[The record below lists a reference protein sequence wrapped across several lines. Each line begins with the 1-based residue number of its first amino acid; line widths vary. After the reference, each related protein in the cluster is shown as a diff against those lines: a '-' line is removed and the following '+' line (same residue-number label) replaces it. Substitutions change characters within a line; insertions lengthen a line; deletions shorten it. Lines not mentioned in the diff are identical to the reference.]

1 MLRIAIFY
9 FFWAFFSYF
18 SNASASMSTCAS
30 DTVNELLNDTK
41 VEHFNTKS
49 LYKLGRRLGHVSAKF
64 KLDHHTRFSHPEAL
78 QLLGGVQKVSGEH
91 TIYTGGSAKNATDF
105 IHVVPQSFF
114 SPYTSQ
120 KVINSDLHNIYASQ
134 SINFDSSN
142 SVYKFAAVPDSKA
155 DIIYN
160 GSVKGVND
168 ADVAK
173 NISKYGCKV
182 STKDKKFEPND
193 EAKGM
198 AARACA
204 YILTRYQ
211 WLLPRMNEL
220 IDIKTMVEWHEKY
233 PPSEPEK
240 KREAEIFKVQKNHN
254 PYITQ
259 SASYMREVWLG

>member
-1 MLRIAIFY
+1 MILDEYVIIIPGKNKQYYIDKGYIIDYYKDPLSILIKDLQKGSNIKIRVKCDICENEKEL
-9 FFWAFFSYF
+9 SY
-18 SNASASMSTCAS
+18 
-30 DTVNELLNDTK
+30 
-41 VEHFNTKS
+41 
-49 LYKLGRRLGHVSAKF
+49 AK
-64 KLDHHTRFSHPEAL
+64 
-78 QLLGGVQKVSGEH
+78 
-91 TIYTGGSAKNATDF
+91 
-105 IHVVPQSFF
+105 
-114 SPYTSQ
+114 
-120 KVINSDLHNIYASQ
+120 
-134 SINFDSSN
+134 
-142 SVYKFAAVPDSKA
+142 
-155 DIIYN
+155 YN
-160 GSVKGVND
+160 
-168 ADVAK
+168 K